1 MSPLDSLS
9 ANSRAEVQSTGKQMG
24 ESCLSVEQEDGAC
37 MVGLESISLTSES
50 GQPLW
55 ILGDVFLRSYYAV
68 FDMGNN
74 RVGLAPSV

>member
-1 MSPLDSLS
+1 
-9 ANSRAEVQSTGKQMG
+9 MG
-24 ESCLSVEQEDGAC
+24 EPCLSVEQEDDIC

-55 ILGDVFLRSYYAV
+55 ILGDVFLRSYYAI

-74 RVGLAPSV
+74 KVGLATSV

>member
-1 MSPLDSLS
+1 
-9 ANSRAEVQSTGKQMG
+9 MG
-24 ESCLSVEQEDGAC
+24 EHCLSVEQEDNFC

-55 ILGDVFLRSYYAV
+55 ILGDVFLRSYYAI

-74 RVGLAPSV
+74 KVGLATSV